1 MLFSL
6 SSILIKPNQSIIM
19 MAAKTSQTTEK
30 KYESEKD
37 RIFHEAIDVL
47 AKCQPFTST
56 DAKGK
61 NQIAFLMRL
70 VEPTLPIEWPGKL
83 GGDPTT
89 KTSHAIQKEW
99 GCQECRKR
107 VHKMFNLV
115 DANGDGILELDADDV
130 TLTEEQTYMVAEV
143 KKFIH
148 ERSRDRTKVPEETWQ
163 LRVVAS
169 TEEWQKTLSGL
180 QEKEMTKAG
189 VHDYQKEIN
198 TIINLQT
205 KTKGGF
211 DHYYMNP
218 SEVTSEGIDLLLMN
232 KAFHRY
238 QRLMSTM
245 FDKFMQ
251 QEEWDGM
258 VESLEIM
265 LKILGGAT
273 YGHKFMASTTW
284 ALNCF
289 KRSEKP
295 FYRMSMIERGNF
307 IGKAICAAPIRE
319 EIGNQAVITFYHQF
333 NDNILGL
340 LESAK
345 DEYSMRSMV
354 EMRLNPNYYQQK
366 TAAPKAGAVAMA
378 AEALGQFDVHIATVK
393 QLETDPRFSATI
405 KVGKDS
411 VSTPDQVTDIYAG
424 LRTKGQTSSN
434 PKGAA
439 GFASRAGG
447 NKDELP
453 SFVRMT
459 YDGKHMMTI
468 CELMKHVKNGDINSV
483 EVYYNDTQ
491 TDVMVTSTTLAPEK
505 LIHPHTWLFLLNESP
520 RFSKFTRIKVTHI
533 VPILTTT
540 HSNCLFILEG
550 GREALRRRPYNP
562 NACLGEFL
570 NSKYH
575 ACKSTFME
583 VGRKIGT
590 KVPSPSEGELAFGFG
605 VSKTS
610 GSSLNRPVEIYI
622 NGNRNKPITIRGW
635 I

>member
-1 MLFSL
+1 
-6 SSILIKPNQSIIM
+6 M
-19 MAAKTSQTTEK
+19 MAAQTSQPNK
-30 KYESEKD
+30 NKYDSEKD

-61 NQIAFLMRL
+61 KQIAFLVHL
-70 VEPTLPIEWPGKL
+70 FEPKLPVVWPITL
-83 GGDPTT
+83 GGDP
-89 KTSHAIQKEW
+89 AITASKIIRDEW
-99 GCQECRKR
+99 GCDECRKR
-107 VHKMFNLV
+107 IRKMFNLM
-115 DANGDGILELDADDV
+115 DADGDGILEPDADDV
-130 TLTEEQTYMVAEV
+130 ALTEEQKAMIAKV
-143 KKFIH
+143 KDFIH
-148 ERSRDRTKVPEETWQ
+148 ERMRDRAKVPEETWQ

-169 TEEWQKTLSGL
+169 TEEWQKTFDGL
-180 QEKEMTKAG
+180 QEKQMTKAG
-189 VHDYQKEIN
+189 VHHYQKEISS
-198 TIINLQT
+198 IMNLQT
-205 KTKGGF
+205 KSKGGF

-218 SEVTSEGIDLLLMN
+218 SEVSSKDVDLLLMN
-232 KAFHRY
+232 KGFHRY

-245 FDKFMQ
+245 FDKFMR
-251 QEEWDGM
+251 QEDWDGM
-258 VESLEIM
+258 ITSLEIM
-265 LKILGGAT
+265 LKILEGAT
-273 YGHKFMASTTW
+273 YGHKFVASTTW

-295 FYRMSMIERGNF
+295 FYRMSMIERANF
-307 IGKAICAAPIRE
+307 IGTAICTAPIRE

-378 AEALGQFDVHIATVK
+378 AEALGQFDVHIATVN
-393 QLETDPRFSATI
+393 QLETDPRFSDTI
-405 KVGKDS
+405 KIGKDS
-411 VSTPDQVTDIYAG
+411 VATPGEETDIYAG
-424 LRTKGQTSSN
+424 LRTKGQTSSI

-439 GFASRAGG
+439 GFASRARGK
-447 NKDELP
+447 KDDLP
-453 SFVRMT
+453 SFVRT
-459 YDGKHMMTI
+459 NYDGKYTMTI
-468 CELMKHVKNGDINSV
+468 CELMNHVKSGDITSV
-483 EVYYNDTQ
+483 EVYYKDDL
-491 TDVMVTSTTLAPEK
+491 TDVMVTSTTLSQDK

-520 RFSKFTRIKVTHI
+520 RFSKFTRLKVTHI
-533 VPILTTT
+533 VPILTNT
-540 HSNCLFILEG
+540 HTNCLFILEG

-590 KVPSPSEGELAFGFG
+590 KVPPPSEGELAFGVG
-605 VSKTS
+605 VSKAS
-610 GSSLNRPVEIYI
+610 GLSLNRSVEIYI
-622 NGNRNKPITIRGW
+622 NGNRKKPITITKW
-635 I
+635 L

>member
-1 MLFSL
+1 
-6 SSILIKPNQSIIM
+6 M
-19 MAAKTSQTTEK
+19 MAEPISQTIK
-30 KYESEKD
+30 NKFDSEKD

-47 AKCQPFTST
+47 AKYVPFTSPT
-56 DAKGK
+56 AKGK
-61 NQIAFLMRL
+61 KQIAFLVRL
-70 VEPTLPIEWPGKL
+70 VKPTLPVEWPIVL
-83 GGDPTT
+83 GGDP
-89 KTSHAIQKEW
+89 AITASKVIREEW
-99 GCQECRKR
+99 GCEECRKR
-107 VHKMFNLV
+107 IKKMFNLM
-115 DANGDGILELDADDV
+115 DANGDGILEPDADDV
-130 TLTEEQTYMVAEV
+130 TLTEEQKVMVAKV
-143 KKFIH
+143 KEFIH
-148 ERSRDRTKVPEETWQ
+148 ERMRDRTKVPEETWH
-163 LRVVAS
+163 LHVVAS
-169 TEEWQKTLSGL
+169 NEEWQKTLDGL
-180 QEKEMTKAG
+180 QEAKMTKAG
-189 VHDYQKEIN
+189 IHHYQKEISSIMN
-198 TIINLQT
+198 VQT
-205 KTKGGF
+205 KSKGGF

-245 FDKFMQ
+245 FDKFMRK
-251 QEEWDGM
+251 EDWDGM
-258 VESLEIM
+258 VTSLEIM
-265 LKILGGAT
+265 LKILEGAT
-273 YGHKFMASTTW
+273 YGHKFVASTTW

-289 KRSEKP
+289 NRSEKP
-295 FYRMSMIERGNF
+295 FYRMTLIERANF
-307 IGKAICAAPIRE
+307 IGTAICTAPIRD

-333 NDNILGL
+333 NDNILDL

-345 DEYSMRSMV
+345 DEYSMQTMV
-354 EMRLNPNYYQQK
+354 EKRLNPNYYQQK

-411 VSTPDQVTDIYAG
+411 VSNLGQETDIYAG
-424 LRTKGQTSSN
+424 LRTKGQTTSI

-447 NKDELP
+447 KKDELP

-459 YDGKHMMTI
+459 YDGKYTMTI
-468 CELMKHVKNGDINSV
+468 CELMNHVKNGDINSV
-483 EVYYNDTQ
+483 EIYYNDKV

-505 LIHPHTWLFLLNESP
+505 LIHPHTWLFLLNGSP
-520 RFSKFTRIKVTHI
+520 RFRTFTRIKITHI
-533 VPILTTT
+533 VPILTST
-540 HSNCLFILEG
+540 HTNCLFILEG
-550 GREALRRRPYNP
+550 GRQAFCAGNAGSPNP

-590 KVPSPSEGELAFGFG
+590 KVPPPSEGELAFGIG
-605 VSKTS
+605 VSKAS
-610 GSSLNRPVEIYI
+610 GSSLNRSVEIYI
-622 NGNRNKPITIRGW
+622 NGNRKKPITVTSW

>member
-1 MLFSL
+1 MLL
-6 SSILIKPNQSIIM
+6 LIFLELQLTKIM
-19 MAAKTSQTTEK
+19 MAEPTSQNK
-30 KYESEKD
+30 FDSEKD
-37 RIFHEAIDVL
+37 RIYHKAIDIL
-47 AKCQPFTST
+47 AKYQSFTSPN
-56 DAKGK
+56 AKGNRK
-61 NQIAFLMRL
+61 IAFLVRL

-83 GGDPTT
+83 GGDPAITT
-89 KTSHAIQKEW
+89 ANVIREEW

-107 VHKMFNLV
+107 IKKMFYLM
-115 DANGDGILELDADDV
+115 DANGDGILEPDADDV
-130 TLTEEQTYMVAEV
+130 TLTEEQKVMIAKV
-143 KKFIH
+143 KEFIH
-148 ERSRDRTKVPEETWQ
+148 ERMRDRTKVPEETWQ

-169 TEEWQKTLSGL
+169 NEEWQKTLDGL
-180 QEKEMTKAG
+180 QGKEMTKAG
-189 VHDYQKEIN
+189 VHHYQKEIN
-198 TIINLQT
+198 SIMNLQT
-205 KTKGGF
+205 KSKGGF

-218 SEVTSEGIDLLLMN
+218 SEVSSKDIDLLLMN

-245 FDKFMQ
+245 FDKFMR
-251 QEEWDGM
+251 QEDWDGM
-258 VESLEIM
+258 ITSLEIM
-265 LKILGGAT
+265 LKILEGAT
-273 YGHKFMASTTW
+273 YGHKFVASTTW

-295 FYRMSMIERGNF
+295 FYRMTLIERANF
-307 IGKAICAAPIRE
+307 IGNAICTAPIRD

-333 NDNILGL
+333 NDNILDL

-345 DEYSMRSMV
+345 DEYSMQTMV

-378 AEALGQFDVHIATVK
+378 AEALGQFDVHIATVQ
-393 QLETDPRFSATI
+393 QLETDPRFSAAI

-411 VSTPDQVTDIYAG
+411 NSTLGHETDIYAG
-424 LRTKGQTSSN
+424 LRTKGQTTSI

-447 NKDELP
+447 KKDDLP
-453 SFVRMT
+453 SFVRKT
-459 YDGKHMMTI
+459 YDGKYTMTI
-468 CELMKHVKNGDINSV
+468 CELMNHVKNGDIKSV
-483 EVYYNDTQ
+483 EVYYNDNL
-491 TDVMVTSTTLAPEK
+491 TDVMVTSTTLSQDK

-520 RFSKFTRIKVTHI
+520 RFNKFTRIKITHI
-533 VPILTTT
+533 VPILTST
-540 HSNCLFILEG
+540 HTNCLFILEG
-550 GREALRRRPYNP
+550 GREALRRRPCNP

-590 KVPSPSEGELAFGFG
+590 KVPPPSEGELAFGFG
-605 VSKTS
+605 VSKAS
-610 GSSLNRPVEIYI
+610 GSSLNRSVEIYI
-622 NGNRNKPITIRGW
+622 NGNRKKPITITSW

>member
-1 MLFSL
+1 MLLLVFLELEST
-6 SSILIKPNQSIIM
+6 KIM
-19 MAAKTSQTTEK
+19 MAEPSSQN
-30 KYESEKD
+30 KYDTEKD
-37 RIFHEAIDVL
+37 RIYHEAIDVL
-47 AKCQPFTST
+47 AKCQPFTSPN
-56 DAKGK
+56 AKGDSK
-61 NQIAFLMRL
+61 IAFLVRL
-70 VEPTLPIEWPGKL
+70 VEPSLPVEWPIKV
-83 GGDPTT
+83 GGDPAIS
-89 KTSHAIQKEW
+89 TSNVIRAEW
-99 GCQECRKR
+99 GCEECRKR
-107 VHKMFNLV
+107 VRKMFYLM
-115 DANGDGILELDADDV
+115 DSNGESVLEPDADDI
-130 TLTEEQTYMVAEV
+130 TLTEEQKAMVTKVRE
-143 KKFIH
+143 FIR
-148 ERSRDRTKVPEETWQ
+148 ERMRDRTKVSEETWQ

-169 TEEWQKTLSGL
+169 TEEWQKTHDNL

-189 VHDYQKEIN
+189 IHHYQKEIN
-198 TIINLQT
+198 SIMNLQT
-205 KTKGGF
+205 KSKGGY

-218 SEVTSEGIDLLLMN
+218 TEVSSKDMDLLLIN

-245 FDKFMQ
+245 FDKFMR
-251 QEEWDGM
+251 QEDWDGM

-265 LKILGGAT
+265 IKILNGAT
-273 YGHKFMASTTW
+273 YGHKFVASTTW

-295 FYRMSMIERGNF
+295 FYRMSMIERANF
-307 IGKAICAAPIRE
+307 IGTAICTAPIRE

-411 VSTPDQVTDIYAG
+411 VSTPGQETDIYAG

-447 NKDELP
+447 KKDELP
-453 SFVRMT
+453 SFVRT
-459 YDGKHMMTI
+459 NYDGKYTMTI
-468 CELMKHVKNGDINSV
+468 CELMNHVKNGDINSV
-483 EVYYNDTQ
+483 EVYYKDDL

-520 RFSKFTRIKVTHI
+520 RFNKFTRIKITHI
-533 VPILTTT
+533 VPILTNT
-540 HSNCLFILEG
+540 HTNCLFILEG
-550 GREALRRRPYNP
+550 GREALRRRPCNP

-605 VSKTS
+605 VSKAS
-610 GSSLNRPVEIYI
+610 GLSLNRSVEIYI
-622 NGNRNKPITIRGW
+622 NGNRKKPITITKW
-635 I
+635 L

>member
-1 MLFSL
+1 
-6 SSILIKPNQSIIM
+6 M
-19 MAAKTSQTTEK
+19 MAQPKQQTSNT
-30 KYESEKD
+30 KYDSEKD
-37 RIFHEAIDVL
+37 RIYHEAIDVL
-47 AKCQPFTST
+47 AKCTPFTSSN
-56 DAKGK
+56 AKG
-61 NQIAFLMRL
+61 NSQIAFLVHL
-70 VEPTLPIEWPGKL
+70 FEPSLPVEWPIVL
-83 GGDPTT
+83 GGDP
-89 KTSHAIQKEW
+89 AITASMVIREEW

-107 VHKMFNLV
+107 VRKMFNLI
-115 DANGDGILELDADDV
+115 DANGDGILEPDADDV
-130 TLTEEQTYMVAEV
+130 ALTEEQKAMIAKV
-143 KKFIH
+143 KEFIH
-148 ERSRDRTKVPEETWQ
+148 ERMRDRSKVPEETWQ

-169 TEEWQKTLSGL
+169 AEEWQKTADGL

-189 VHDYQKEIN
+189 VHHYQKEIN
-198 TIINLQT
+198 SIINLQT
-205 KTKGGF
+205 KSKGGY

-218 SEVTSEGIDLLLMN
+218 SEVSSEGIDLLLIN

-245 FDKFMQ
+245 FDKFMR
-251 QEEWDGM
+251 QEDWDGM
-258 VESLEIM
+258 ITSLELM
-265 LKILGGAT
+265 LKILKGAT
-273 YGHKFMASTTW
+273 YGHKFVASTTW

-289 KRSEKP
+289 MRSEKP
-295 FYRMSMIERGNF
+295 FYRMSLIERANF
-307 IGKAICAAPIRE
+307 IGKAICTAPIRD

-345 DEYSMRSMV
+345 DEYSMQAMV

-411 VSTPDQVTDIYAG
+411 VSTPGQETDIYAG
-424 LRTKGQTSSN
+424 LRTKGQTSSI

-447 NKDELP
+447 KKDELP

-459 YDGKHMMTI
+459 YDGKHTMTI
-468 CELMKHVKNGDINSV
+468 CELMNHVKSGDINSV
-483 EVYYNDTQ
+483 EVYYNDKM

-505 LIHPHTWLFLLNESP
+505 LIHPHTWLYLLNYLP
-520 RFSKFTRIKVTHI
+520 QFRIFTRIKVTHI
-533 VPILTTT
+533 VPIITST
-540 HSNCLFILEG
+540 HTNCLFILEG
-550 GREALRRRPYNP
+550 GRQAFCGGSSGSPNP

-590 KVPSPSEGELAFGFG
+590 KVPPPSEGELAFGFG
-605 VSKTS
+605 VSKAS
-610 GSSLNRPVEIYI
+610 GSSLNRSVEIYI
-622 NGNRNKPITIRGW
+622 NGNRKKPITVTSW